1 LLVVVFGLK
10 TRNGPPTKLDY
21 GPAHGSSYA
30 GEEEIVDHHSVDDF
44 LFIHLFF
51 FDFTKIYSFSPA
63 LRRASSILSPTLRQ
77 VVA

>member
-1 LLVVVFGLK
+1 LK

-44 LFIHLFF
+44 LFIHLLV
-51 FDFTKIYSFSPA
+51 KCPC
-63 LRRASSILSPTLRQ
+63 
-77 VVA
+77 VATGHIVL